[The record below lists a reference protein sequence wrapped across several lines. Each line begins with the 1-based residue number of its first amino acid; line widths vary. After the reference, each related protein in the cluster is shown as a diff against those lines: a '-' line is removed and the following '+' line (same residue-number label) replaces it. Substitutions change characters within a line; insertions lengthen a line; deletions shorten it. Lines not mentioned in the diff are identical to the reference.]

1 MNIREL
7 IDTLTK
13 LADERPLLADK
24 QLFYIDRDD
33 NSDDVKNVQLHHDP
47 IYDTAYLD
55 LGGQYYGRKEGLYA
69 DPERS
74 F

>member
-24 QLFYIDRDD
+24 QLIYIDRDD
-33 NSDDVKNVQLHHDP
+33 CTDEVRNVQLLHNP
-47 IYDTAYLD
+47 TYDTVHLD
-55 LGGQYYGRKEGLYA
+55 LGGRCLHHKEGLYA